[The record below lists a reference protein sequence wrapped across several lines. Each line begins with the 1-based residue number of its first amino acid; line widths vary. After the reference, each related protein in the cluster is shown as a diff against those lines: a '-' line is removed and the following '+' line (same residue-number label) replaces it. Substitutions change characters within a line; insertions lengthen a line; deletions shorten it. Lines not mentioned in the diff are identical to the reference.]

1 MKNAFDQYYD
11 EAEEPSRRERAY
23 AWATAIGLQDVDGL
37 KPSKHLYTVAKRH
50 IEGEITQDDARRIVD
65 EYYETKDG
73 HDLPAD
79 QKEAD
84 KVAAR
89 IIAVINSPSFVFSPE
104 YFIGLHGRI
113 FDGIFSH
120 AGKIREVELTKSEDV
135 LNGATVEYAPSFMI
149 KTQLDAEFNR
159 EKHFLYK
166 GISEDAFVEHIASF
180 VATIW
185 QIHPFREGNTRTTA
199 LFVIKYLRSK
209 GLDVTNDLF
218 AKKSWYFRNALVR
231 ANFENARL
239 DVVKEPVYLEE
250 FFKVLLW
257 GADIELKNRF
267 LRIGFEY
274 GTKAA
279 DAVTG
284 LHRKLPIGRRKLP
297 IDIEK
302 LPIRAPTK
310 RHILRLLEKFGA
322 GEPFGAAQVVATVGI
337 KDRASRNL
345 IALMREYRLVSDVK
359 GCGKGKVKF
368 AAKDAGESAELVS

>member
-1 MKNAFDQYYD
+1 MKGFDEYYD
-11 EAEEPSRRERAY
+11 EAVEPGKREKAF

-37 KPSKHLYTVAKRH
+37 KPSKYLIATARRH
-50 IEGEITQDDARRIVD
+50 IEGEITQEEARRIVD

-84 KVAAR
+84 RVAAR
-89 IIAVINSPSFVFSPE
+89 IISVINSPSFVFSPE

-113 FDGIFSH
+113 FEDIFSH
-120 AGKIREVELTKSEDV
+120 AGRVREVELTKHEDV

-159 EKHFLYK
+159 ERHFVYK
-166 GISEDAFVEHIASF
+166 GISEDAFVEHFASF

-199 LFVIKYLRSK
+199 LFAIKYLRSK
-209 GLDVTNDLF
+209 GFDVSNDLF

-231 ANFENARL
+231 ANYENAQL
-239 DVVKEPVYLEE
+239 DVVKEPVHLEE

-279 DAVTG
+279 DSVAM
-284 LHRKLPIGRRKLP
+284 LHRKLPIDVGKLP
-297 IDIEK
+297 IQ
-302 LPIRAPTK
+302 APTK
-310 RHILRLLEKFGA
+310 RHILRLYERFGA
-322 GEPFGAAQVVATVGI
+322 DEPFGAAQVVATVGI

-345 IALMREYRLVSDVK
+345 IALMRKHNLISDVK
-359 GCGKGKVKF
+359 GRGKGKVKF
-368 AAKDAGESAELVS
+368 C